1 MPSADSDPPRSS
13 NLPHRP
19 SRSELDAAPKEYLT
33 RGAPFKADVMVVEF
47 EGGQMVAKDFAPRAW
62 WRRLIGRVEVWHE
75 CRAYAYLGAMP
86 FFPAFLGCIDRHAL
100 AIEKIEGAALARAP
114 DRDQNR
120 DDYLA
125 QLRSAMERLGELG
138 FLHLDARSNKNVLLR
153 PDGQVI
159 FIDLAGSFW
168 IPPGRF
174 GHRLLRR
181 FIDLYYEANLI
192 KWETLLTPGG
202 DPRDDQSKPPRYLHG
217 FHDLRRAWKRLRGR
231 ARSDDSD
238 DLGVASTDDSDS

>member
-1 MPSADSDPPRSS
+1 MPSTSHDVSNSSGLPR
-13 NLPHRP
+13 RP
-19 SRSELDAAPKEYLT
+19 TRSKLDAAPREYLT
-33 RGAPFKADVMVVEF
+33 RGAPFKADVTVVDI
-47 EGGQMVAKDFAPRAW
+47 GGQMVVKDFAPRAW

-86 FFPAFLGCIDRHAL
+86 FFPAFLGCIDRDAL
-100 AIEKIEGAALARAP
+100 AIEKVEGVALARAS
-114 DRDQNR
+114 DRDHNR

-125 QLRSAMERLGELG
+125 QLRSAMQRLGELG

-153 PDGQVI
+153 PDGQVV

-168 IPPGRF
+168 IPPGRP

-192 KWETLLTPGG
+192 KWETLLAPGG
-202 DPRDDQSKPPRYLHG
+202 DPRKDQAKPPRYVHG
-217 FHDLRRAWKRLRGR
+217 LVDMWRAWKRLRK
-231 ARSDDSD
+231 RSN
-238 DLGVASTDDSDS
+238 V

>member
-1 MPSADSDPPRSS
+1 MPSPNHDASKKSDLPR
-13 NLPHRP
+13 RP
-19 SRSELDAAPKEYLT
+19 SRSELDAAPKEFLT
-33 RGAPFKADVMVVEF
+33 RGAPFKADVMEVEF
-47 EGGQMVAKDFAPRAW
+47 GDGRMVVKDFAPRAW

-86 FFPAFLGCIDRHAL
+86 FFPAFLGCIDRDAL
-100 AIEKIEGAALARAP
+100 AIEKVEGAALARAP
-114 DRDQNR
+114 DHDQNR

-125 QLRSAMERLGELG
+125 QLRSGMERLGELG

-168 IPPGRF
+168 IPPGRL

-181 FIDLYYEANLI
+181 FTEVYYEANLI
-192 KWETLLTPGG
+192 KWETLLAPGG
-202 DPRDDQSKPPRYLHG
+202 DPRKDEAKPPRYLHG
-217 FHDLRRAWKRLRGR
+217 LYDLRRAWKRIRSG

-238 DLGVASTDDSDS
+238 DLGVAPTNDADS